1 MREILKIKS
10 EGDFVWMDEV
20 RKIVWV
26 FVVWDVREKERER
39 DEISSKKKRMKK
51 KYLNRIKCRIDR
63 EYERNS

>member
-39 DEISSKKKRMKK
+39 DEISSKKKNNEKK
-51 KYLNRIKCRIDR
+51 IFK
-63 EYERNS
+63 

>member
-1 MREILKIKS
+1 
-10 EGDFVWMDEV
+10 MDEM

-51 KYLNRIKCRIDR
+51 NYLNRIKCRIDR
-63 EYERNS
+63 EYEGNS

>member
-10 EGDFVWMDEV
+10 EGDFVWMNEV

-39 DEISSKKKRMKK
+39 EMKLVVKKKKNEKK
-51 KYLNRIKCRIDR
+51 IFK
-63 EYERNS
+63 